1 MNVSKN
7 NRGMVLFVRFVRLL
21 AVQAR
26 KIGRMTST
34 TELVLHP
41 TLRFCNSSE
50 VTIWKDIPISNCS
63 TVMAYGFRYKNG
75 HILLTGQWYAPSAV
89 YSVILLYTLLYSV
102 LLRYTPLYSIILR
115 YTLVWSGH
123 HMTP

>member
-7 NRGMVLFVRFVRLL
+7 NRGMALFVRFVRLL

-41 TLRFCNSSE
+41 TLRFCNFSE
-50 VTIWKDIPISNCS
+50 VTIWKDILLSNCS
-63 TVMAYGFRYKNG
+63 TVMAYDFRFYFG
-75 HILLTGQWYAPSAV
+75 I
-89 YSVILLYTLLYSV
+89 
-102 LLRYTPLYSIILR
+102 
-115 YTLVWSGH
+115 
-123 HMTP
+123 